1 MSKLSPG
8 DVLLGLLEAQS
19 CHGYQL
25 LEHFRDPAQLGRI
38 WSLSTSQLYALLKRL
53 ERAELIEGREEASDD
68 APIRTVYWL
77 TTIGRQRLHR
87 WLNEPQP
94 SASTRHI
101 RTEFLSRLYI
111 ARLLSLPTQT
121 LIDAQHTACT
131 EQYEDLLQRR
141 DALPMGVGNLSL
153 DLRAR
158 EMALI
163 IDWLSTAEQLFERVS
178 VSTKAN

>member
-1 MSKLSPG
+1 MSKLSP
-8 DVLLGLLEAQS
+8 DNVVLGLLEAES

-38 WSLSTSQLYALLKRL
+38 WSLSTSQLYATLKRL
-53 ERAELIEGREEASDD
+53 ERTELLDGREEASED

-77 TTIGRQRLHR
+77 TDCGRERLHA
-87 WLNEPQP
+87 WLNAAKP

-111 ARLLSLPTQT
+111 ARLLQQPTRQI
-121 LIDAQHTACT
+121 IDAQRAAC
-131 EQYEDLLQRR
+131 EAQYEHLLMRR
-141 DALPMGVGNLSL
+141 GSLPDGAGYLSI

-158 EMALI
+158 EMAVI
-163 IDWLSTAEQLFERVS
+163 MDWLVVAEQIFTPLDIA
-178 VSTKAN
+178 THTN